1 MSNQLDLKMA
11 ESEKVNL
18 NELTFHTFTRS
29 MQKIVIY
36 ETKTRFFIVGSN
48 EDQTKFR
55 ILKIDRTEPKELNI
69 SDDNIVYNEKEIRN
83 VLTMIDV
90 GNR

>member
-1 MSNQLDLKMA
+1 MA

-18 NELTFHTFTRS
+18 KELTFHTFTRS
-29 MQKIVIY
+29 VQKIVIY

-55 ILKIDRTEPKELNI
+55 ILKL
-69 SDDNIVYNEKEIRN
+69 YEIKRSCFIN
-83 VLTMIDV
+83 STQQ
-90 GNR
+90 